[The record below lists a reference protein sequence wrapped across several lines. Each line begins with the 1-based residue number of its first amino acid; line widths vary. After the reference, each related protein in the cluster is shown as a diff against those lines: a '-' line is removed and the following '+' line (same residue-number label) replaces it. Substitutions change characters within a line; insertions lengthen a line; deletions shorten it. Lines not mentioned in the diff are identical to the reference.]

1 MSFTK
6 PLCVTVT
13 TNNQKKSSR
22 KLFTVSNAFF
32 RQIEFSL
39 NFFFGLTSDGLF
51 DTWLNDQLPVPIWT
65 PLILPDEFLSEEL
78 SPQSP
83 TPTED
88 GPRNNNNYDDTDNED
103 SNKSSATSTPS
114 NTVSLTI
121 PTHPGCRGG
130 HQMVMDSVNQVRYC
144 FGHNR
149 GSEIYF
155 APTSIVH
162 S

>member
-1 MSFTK
+1 MLSELHKTLVRHGDYEQSEEIITKAIHSKQRFFPSNQIFTK
-6 PLCVTVT
+6 L
-13 TNNQKKSSR
+13 
-22 KLFTVSNAFF
+22 
-32 RQIEFSL
+32 
-39 NFFFGLTSDGLF
+39 FFGLTSDGLF

-130 HQMVMDSVNQVRYC
+130 HQMVMDSVNQVYRG
-144 FGHNR
+144 FGLYR
-149 GSEIYF
+149 GLEI
-155 APTSIVH
+155 
-162 S
+162 